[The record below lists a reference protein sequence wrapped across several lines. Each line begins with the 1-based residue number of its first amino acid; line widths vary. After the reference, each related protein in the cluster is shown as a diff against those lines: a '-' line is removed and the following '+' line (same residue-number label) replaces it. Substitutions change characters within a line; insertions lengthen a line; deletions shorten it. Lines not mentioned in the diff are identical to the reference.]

1 MDRPPYKSWRKKY
14 RKMHA
19 KFTAV
24 LDENKRLFKDEQ
36 KLKSIAHR
44 LREELDGLLELCL
57 DLNQSPA
64 LPADLRFD
72 ISLPVQHT
80 AVGTIPSVVD
90 ADITPS
96 AANDMFAEYTSAVQ
110 RGQIPHLDLHVIR
123 EQLDA
128 KLRLQGVR
136 SLDDLERSV
145 SHTRPDL
152 DGGALPDEVLGDSPP
167 GLLSSEQEDA
177 YLARLDAKLGNGD
190 PLNLSSRLQEGSEEK
205 HWAEMTARE
214 VERQCELLNPQS
226 QHNWLKNYATK
237 NGGET
242 VDDTESLAD
251 AKPARKRN
259 LAKQVGDRAVGR
271 AREGGGGSPSV
282 ASHGGEE
289 DELGMDDHLGP
300 SSSRKKVR
308 DADTTYRVKG
318 GKSNSGTPSASASK
332 NKRKRPASGVDGE
345 GSNMLSVAKKSK
357 YES

>member
-19 KFTAV
+19 KFDIV
-24 LDENKRLFKDEQ
+24 LDENKCLFKDEQ

-44 LREELDGLLELCL
+44 LREELDGLLDLCL
-57 DLNQSPA
+57 DLNQNPA
-64 LPADLRFD
+64 LPAKLRFD
-72 ISLPVQHT
+72 ISLPHPHT

-90 ADITPS
+90 ADITPE
-96 AANDMFAEYTSAVQ
+96 AANDMFAEYTLAVQ

-123 EQLDA
+123 EQLEA
-128 KLRLQGVR
+128 KLRLQGVQ
-136 SLDDLERSV
+136 SLEDLEKSI

-152 DGGALPDEVLGDSPP
+152 DSSTLPEEVLGDSPP

-190 PLNLSSRLQEGSEEK
+190 PLSLSLRQGLQEGEEK

-226 QHNWLKNYATK
+226 QHNWLKMHANKT
-237 NGGET
+237 GET
-242 VDDTESLAD
+242 VDDTESVAD
-251 AKPARKRN
+251 AKPTRKRN

-271 AREGGGGSPSV
+271 AREGGGGSPSI
-282 ASHGGEE
+282 ASHGGED
-289 DELGMDDHLGP
+289 DEFGLDDLGAYP
-300 SSSRKKVR
+300 SSRKKVR

-332 NKRKRPASGVDGE
+332 NKRKRPEESPAVTP
-345 GSNMLSVAKKSK
+345 AATKKSK
-357 YES
+357 FET